1 MMIKVNVLVQE
12 KKWKKYISSPK
23 KYLKNKS
30 QKIKSLI
37 PLKKNCNLV
46 FSILLSNGKKIKS
59 LNKKFRK
66 KNKTTDVLSF
76 PFYGKKDLKYAI
88 INKKEIYLGD
98 IILNYYKIKDTK
110 KADFIDQF
118 NKLWIHGFLHLIGYR
133 HNKNKDFNKMAKLES
148 IIFKKIK

>member
-1 MMIKVNVLVQE
+1 MIKVNVLVQE

-88 INKKEIYLGD
+88 INKKEIWTLVHYVRKFQD
-98 IILNYYKIKDTK
+98 KDYGKFETEETK
-110 KADFIDQF
+110 EEPVETNKA
-118 NKLWIHGFLHLIGYR
+118 
-133 HNKNKDFNKMAKLES
+133 
-148 IIFKKIK
+148 KK